1 MKQVVKQWMKIRSVC
16 QSNNN
21 LFKELI
27 TIMAKFSRKDVSI
40 NCLLFS
46 NFCRSA
52 IFVLKAQTPWGLLG
66 HQQQQQPQLGGE
78 KSPNEPAPLFFLLN
92 NLLLFFLNQ
101 SFHFKKP
108 QMWANFCHSTY
119 LFSCNLFIIKRC
131 NWTVERRGIKVEDIT
146 QF

>member
-1 MKQVVKQWMKIRSVC
+1 MKQVVEQWMKIHSVC
-16 QSNNN
+16 ESNNN

-78 KSPNEPAPLFFLLN
+78 KSPNEPAPLFS
-92 NLLLFFLNQ
+92 FFTIYKKKLNQ

-119 LFSCNLFIIKRC
+119 LFSCNSFIIKRC
-131 NWTVERRGIKVEDIT
+131 DWTVERRGIKVEEIT